1 MPDKIHVMIVDDEER
16 FLQTLAQRLRLRDF
30 EVATFTNGQEA
41 GAAARRQDFDIAIV
55 DLKMPGM
62 TGEQLLEMLK
72 SDSPLTEVVIMTGHG
87 TIPSAV
93 QCTQSGAFN
102 YLQKPCETEE
112 LLEVLK
118 NAYRNRVQRR
128 RQIDQAKMDQLLK
141 VSIGES
147 PLGIL
152 RKLKDLDRETPA

>member
-16 FLQTLAQRLRLRDF
+16 FLQTLAQRLRLRNF
-30 EVATFTNGQEA
+30 EVSTFTNGQEA

-152 RKLKDLDRETPA
+152 RKLKELDRETPA

>member
-41 GAAARRQDFDIAIV
+41 VAAARRQDFDIAIV